1 VEDRRTDGNEDVVL
15 VNRAANGDASALAAL
30 YDRHAG
36 AMLAVG
42 TGILKSPRDAEDL
55 LHDVF
60 VEAWKRIADY
70 DPARGSVRAWLV
82 LRMRSR
88 ALDRVKSPARSR
100 TKSLPDADRPA
111 DGAADRVEGSVDG
124 ARLRGALDQLPAE
137 QREVLVLGYFQGL
150 SSSEIAEHVGVPIG
164 TVKSRV
170 AAAMGKLRALLTGRE
185 VAR

>member
-1 VEDRRTDGNEDVVL
+1 MDDRSEAKDEDAVL
-15 VNRAANGDASALAAL
+15 VIRAANGDASALAGL
-30 YDRHAG
+30 YDRHAP

-42 TGILKSPRDAEDL
+42 TGILRSPRDAEDL

-88 ALDRVKSPARSR
+88 ALDRVKSPARAR
-100 TKSLPDADRPA
+100 TGRLPDQDRPA
-111 DGAADRVEGSVDG
+111 ADADARVERSIDGS
-124 ARLRGALDQLPAE
+124 RLRGALRELPDE
-137 QREVLVLGYFQGL
+137 QREVLVLGYFAGM
-150 SSSEIAEHVGVPIG
+150 SSSEIASEVGVPIG

-170 AAAMGKLRALLTGRE
+170 AAGMSKLRALLRTGEGR
-185 VAR
+185 